1 MGSSAARPPNS
12 RSLFRFRPRRRRS
25 SPFSSSP
32 PASFLLVVT
41 ETDPTES
48 FASVQRECQRLG
60 SFFSNRAVRLFRPLP
75 SFLLIVTESDSKE
88 ELSMERQTPGFSSFS
103 SAARRVAFL
112 CVPSPPLCGSDRAT
126 QWRSRQLQRARFLC
140 SFSSAPSPSPAPPP
154 AAFLLVVPEQLNGEL
169 ASVFAKH
176 SVLLNVFKR
185 VVAFFVPSPPSPAFL
200 LIVTETD
207 SMEELSLN
215 VKRQA

>member
-48 FASVQRECQRLG
+48 FASVQRECPRLG

-75 SFLLIVTESDSKE
+75 ACLLIVTESDSKE

-126 QWRSRQLQRARFLC
+126 QWRSRQLQRAR
-140 SFSSAPSPSPAPPP
+140 SSVRFQARRRLPPRRPPP
-154 AAFLLVVPEQLNGEL
+154 PFCW
-169 ASVFAKH
+169 
-176 SVLLNVFKR
+176 
-185 VVAFFVPSPPSPAFL
+185 
-200 LIVTETD
+200 
-207 SMEELSLN
+207 
-215 VKRQA
+215 